1 LLTSIGKTISDKI
14 IAFVHLPTVDPNFL
28 NMSAKTQEE
37 LKQKAGGQQG
47 AMLKARHDALSHY
60 VKEAQQA
67 VSNAPQ
73 SDGSKGPTYEQRQSQ
88 FLEDKLAAN
97 KMLLDAYQGASG
109 PDREK
114 AFFEASTKSWQ
125 EGVPDVLTKLEET
138 IKGTYVLGDQVVSE
152 LGRTKSQ

>member
-1 LLTSIGKTISDKI
+1 
-14 IAFVHLPTVDPNFL
+14 
-28 NMSAKTQEE
+28 
-37 LKQKAGGQQG
+37 
-47 AMLKARHDALSHY
+47 MLKARHEALAHY

-73 SDGSKGPTYEQRQSQ
+73 SDGSKGPTYEQRQCQ

-97 KMLLDAYQGASG
+97 KMLLDTYQGSSG

-125 EGVPDVLTKLEET
+125 EGVPDVLTKLEEE
-138 IKGTYVLGDQVVSE
+138 IKGTYVLGDQVVS
-152 LGRTKSQ
+152 